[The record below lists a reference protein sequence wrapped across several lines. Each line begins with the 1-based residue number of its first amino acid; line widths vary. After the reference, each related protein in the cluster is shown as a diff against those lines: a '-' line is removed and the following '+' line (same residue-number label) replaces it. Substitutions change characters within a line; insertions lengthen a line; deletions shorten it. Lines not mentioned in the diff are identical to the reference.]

1 MQAAPAVH
9 DSMKLRLSMMEPV
22 EHVALACQT
31 GFLPKNKVA
40 ILPRAPMRPF
50 MAGCGGGVK
59 AHTAAR
65 ACLTSTGGGIRPRW
79 LARQQ
84 KIRFY
89 AQTETTMSISLIL
102 LILLILLLVGALPT
116 WGHSRSW
123 GYGPSGG
130 LGLVVLILV
139 VLLLMGKI

>member
-1 MQAAPAVH
+1 MGTAPAAW
-9 DSMKLRLSMMEPV
+9 DGDPDER
-22 EHVALACQT
+22 
-31 GFLPKNKVA
+31 
-40 ILPRAPMRPF
+40 
-50 MAGCGGGVK
+50 GVK
-59 AHTAAR
+59 AHTGAG
-65 ACLTSTGGGIRPRW
+65 ACLTSTGGRLRPRSP
-79 LARQQ
+79 AAQQ
-84 KIRFY
+84 KIRS
-89 AQTETTMSISLIL
+89 AKTEITMSISLIL

>member
-1 MQAAPAVH
+1 M
-9 DSMKLRLSMMEPV
+9 S
-22 EHVALACQT
+22 T
-31 GFLPKNKVA
+31 G
-40 ILPRAPMRPF
+40 
-50 MAGCGGGVK
+50 
-59 AHTAAR
+59 
-65 ACLTSTGGGIRPRW
+65 ACLTSTGGGIRLGRP
-79 LARQQ
+79 ARQHNMYIQ
-84 KIRFY
+84 PK
-89 AQTETTMSISLIL
+89 TETAMSISLIL